1 MLSHQLP
8 LREQKTMLQRK
19 GERSVLEWQSR
30 NILYVL
36 SSAFSTWKAITL
48 PDSIIDLYFA
58 VNKGAV
64 L

>member
-1 MLSHQLP
+1 
-8 LREQKTMLQRK
+8 MLQRK
-19 GERSVLEWQSR
+19 GEPSVLEWQSR
-30 NILYVL
+30 NSLYVL

-48 PDSIIDLYFA
+48 PDSVTDLYFA